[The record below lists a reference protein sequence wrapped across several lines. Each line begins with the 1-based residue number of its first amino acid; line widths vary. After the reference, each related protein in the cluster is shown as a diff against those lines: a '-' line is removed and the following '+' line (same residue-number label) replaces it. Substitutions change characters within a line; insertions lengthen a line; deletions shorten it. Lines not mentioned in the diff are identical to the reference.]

1 MSTPEPILFPL
12 DDLFVALESRGFYLG
27 ADTHV
32 RLREYL
38 DWFLQHT
45 GRNPRTLKYQL
56 AALLCHDAAGQEQ
69 FYALFDQ
76 HLAPFLSGIKE
87 KKPGESGEK
96 RRAGTTAGTPE
107 QEKEQPESAP
117 AGAGARSTQPV
128 LTEGKSGPV
137 RVELK
142 FPTSDLRIWNLAE
155 MDQAVRPLRE
165 KEWATVLEWDIPATI
180 RSTIRAGGMPTF
192 ELRRRK
198 RAPQYLMLIDQR
210 GPRDH
215 LAGLYAELAA
225 ELNRRDV
232 DTVHYF
238 YDRSPR
244 RCWKD
249 RRDYSTYTTI
259 EYLQG
264 EFPGSRLLLVGEPEG
279 LLDLPQLRPSN
290 LAADLL
296 DAWPNTALLCTRPT
310 AEWGNAELALC
321 QLMPVVPAN
330 AAGLAALTGQWAAVS
345 VHPPAYWK
353 IQSPEAAMP
362 PVRVT
367 RPQDAEKVLENLR
380 YYLGREGYFWLCAAA
395 LYPELYYELTALLHD
410 ESIPP
415 PPGLPP
421 GDWDMNRVWW
431 THLLRLSRLDWF
443 RRGSI
448 PLPAR
453 EQLRQFFDNRVSP
466 EQRQKVWE
474 QLARLLEFTDAP
486 PGSFAA
492 DSLQVTLDWYH
503 TERQT
508 ADPLLT
514 ETARQHLWAD
524 FRSRAQTAA
533 LNDPLARR
541 IILQPEP
548 ARQPPILFSGK
559 TTPDALNVRSGPSAS
574 SAIIDKLPAATPV
587 SVFEVSSDNAWYRV
601 GENRWVNAGY
611 VETTKQAPSPPAAAF
626 RILWV
631 DDNPDNNRQER
642 ALLQERFGVSITI
655 ATNTEDALSR
665 LSGQTFDLV
674 VSDAVRGDDYEAGMK
689 LLNAIRAR
697 DREMPFLV
705 YTSVTNFEYY
715 KKIFVEAGATAV
727 AKGTRELL
735 EFVEKRVQPSPPA
748 SEPVKQQ
755 AAKKTK
761 QQSRKSL
768 RIFMIGNRADEALQD
783 ELTAWLKPLE
793 QAYQFKLLEETS
805 TDSPYQWYAFNR
817 KNIEAADVLL
827 FLFSSDL
834 ILTMRQ
840 MDLDPVLTRA
850 SQGNALLIPVILQE
864 CPWENT
870 KLSRFQAANREPIG
884 TAANRTDAF
893 YEVCWQIIMAI
904 GRFKGVVEQ
913 PTAPGAQTT
922 SPETRFETKLR
933 ERLEKIR
940 WDRQKIT
947 AEEPVI
953 GEEAETEPAA
963 ETEPP
968 VSEQEENAPPVQSA
982 ANPQQRQEKPSEP
995 PVIKEQIQQMIAE
1008 GRTDEA
1014 LAILAQYSEDA
1025 VLLQARF
1032 NNGKKQFNGGLID
1045 FSEWQRTQAQV
1056 NYAALELVTKIPNTA
1071 KAEPVSQSA
1080 DEASKTSAPKFPDS
1094 PKVYISYN
1102 HGDTTAV
1109 QQILAYLE
1117 QNRVNVI
1124 IDSEHLAPGENIA
1137 GFIAKSVRES
1147 DFVLSVVSK
1156 KSLQSAWVS
1165 VDYEQIFKNER
1176 ETGRNKWIPCMLD
1189 TSLYDPDFLREALEN
1204 AEERMK
1210 DLNDKAEQISA
1221 KGGDSR
1227 AFANDLERM
1236 QNHRKRLPEV
1246 IERLRSVRIADI
1258 SGDRF
1263 KSGMEQVLRRIR
1275 QGGGGTYKA

>member
-1 MSTPEPILFPL
+1 MSTPEPVLFPL
-12 DDLFVALESRGFYLG
+12 DELFAALESRGFYLG
-27 ADTHV
+27 VDTHL

-69 FYALFDQ
+69 FYTLFDQ
-76 HLAPFLSGIKE
+76 HLAPFLSGTSE

-96 RRAGTTAGTPE
+96 RGAGTTTGTPGQE
-107 QEKEQPESAP
+107 QEQPESAP

-249 RRDYSTYTTI
+249 RRDYGTYTTI

-264 EFPGSRLLLVGEPEG
+264 EFPGSRLLLVGEPEA

-321 QLMPVVPAN
+321 QLMPVAPAN

-353 IQSPEAAMP
+353 IQSPEAAVP

-380 YYLGREGYFWLCAAA
+380 YYLGRDGYFWLCAAA
-395 LYPELYYELTALLHD
+395 LYPELYYELTTLLHD

-431 THLLRLSRLDWF
+431 THLLRLSRIDWF

-453 EQLRQFFDNRVSP
+453 EQLRQFFDQRVSP

-474 QLARLLEFTDAP
+474 QLAALLEFTDAP

-492 DSLQVTLDWYH
+492 DSLQVTLDWYN

-514 ETARQHLWAD
+514 ETAKQQLRGAFQ
-524 FRSRAQTAA
+524 SRAQTAA

-541 IILQPEP
+541 IVQPTTAPGP
-548 ARQPPILFSGK
+548 ALKPLFSGK
-559 TTPDALNVRSGPSAS
+559 TSADTLNVRSGPSTS
-574 SAIIDKLPAATPV
+574 SNIVDKLEGQ
-587 SVFEVSSDNAWYRV
+587 SSISIFEISKDNNWYRI
-601 GENRWVNAGY
+601 GENRWVNANF
-611 VETTKQAPSPPAAAF
+611 VETEPAAQAATRAQF

-631 DDNPDNNRQER
+631 DDNPDNNREER
-642 ALLQERFGVSITI
+642 AVLLQKRFGLPISIVLS
-655 ATNTEDALSR
+655 TNTEDALSR

-674 VSDAVRGDDYEAGMK
+674 VSDAVRGDDYEAGIN
-689 LLNAIRAR
+689 LLSAMRQR
-697 DREMPFLV
+697 GSSTPFLV
-705 YTSVTNFEYY
+705 YTGVTNFEYFQ
-715 KKIFVEAGATAV
+715 KVFAEAGALAV
-727 AKGTRELL
+727 
-735 EFVEKRVQPSPPA
+735 VQDA
-748 SEPVKQQ
+748 
-755 AAKKTK
+755 
-761 QQSRKSL
+761 R
-768 RIFMIGNRADEALQD
+768 ALQ
-783 ELTAWLKPLE
+783 
-793 QAYQFKLLEETS
+793 
-805 TDSPYQWYAFNR
+805 
-817 KNIEAADVLL
+817 
-827 FLFSSDL
+827 
-834 ILTMRQ
+834 
-840 MDLDPVLTRA
+840 
-850 SQGNALLIPVILQE
+850 
-864 CPWENT
+864 
-870 KLSRFQAANREPIG
+870 
-884 TAANRTDAF
+884 
-893 YEVCWQIIMAI
+893 
-904 GRFKGVVEQ
+904 GVVEQ
-913 PTAPGAQTT
+913 QINLARTQAAAP
-922 SPETRFETKLR
+922 PESNTGM
-933 ERLEKIR
+933 
-940 WDRQKIT
+940 
-947 AEEPVI
+947 P
-953 GEEAETEPAA
+953 
-963 ETEPP
+963 
-968 VSEQEENAPPVQSA
+968 PPVQESPQTAYAGEQPAGEEPITEFVQEEAVAEPVPPPNIAPKFVVIFDSA
-982 ANPQQRQEKPSEP
+982 DLPHFQALNRHLFILKATKRIRLYQVHEVLGEDRLARAESEIAGADYILALITPNIFNDENWYEIIIKALEAGKRVIPVRVANYDIEGTGLEKLRSLPSLNRSVADFPNVDAAYADIVTEIRKLL
-995 PVIKEQIQQMIAE
+995 PVEAATPAVATPETPVMEQSFPGSEQPVARDELPGTAKEQIRQLIANAGTE
-1008 GRTDEA
+1008 EA
-1014 LAILAQYSEDA
+1014 LALLAQYSEDA

-1032 NNGKKQFNGGLID
+1032 NNGKKQFNEGLID
-1045 FSEWQRTQAQV
+1045 FSDWQRTQAQV

-1124 IDSEHLAPGENIA
+1124 IDSEHLAPGENITS
-1137 GFIAKSVRES
+1137 FIAKSVRES

-1189 TSLYDPDFLREALEN
+1189 TSVYDPDFLREALEN

>member
-1 MSTPEPILFPL
+1 MSTPEPVLFPL
-12 DDLFVALESRGFYLG
+12 DELFAALESRGFYLG
-27 ADTHV
+27 VDTHL

-56 AALLCHDAAGQEQ
+56 AALLCRDAAGQEQ
-69 FYALFDQ
+69 FYTLFDQ
-76 HLAPFLSGIKE
+76 HLAPFLSGASE

-96 RRAGTTAGTPE
+96 RRAGTSAGMPE

-142 FPTSDLRIWNLAE
+142 FPTNDLRIWNLAE

-249 RRDYSTYTTI
+249 RRDYGTYTTI

-264 EFPGSRLLLVGEPEG
+264 EFPGSRLLLVGEPEA

-310 AEWGNAELALC
+310 AEWDNAELALC

-353 IQSPEAAMP
+353 IQSPEATVP

-367 RPQDAEKVLENLR
+367 RPQEAEKVLENLR
-380 YYLGREGYFWLCAAA
+380 YYLGRDGYFWLCAAA

-492 DSLQVTLDWYH
+492 DSLQVTLDWYN
-503 TERQT
+503 TEHQT

-514 ETARQHLWAD
+514 ETAKQQLREAFQ
-524 FRSRAQTAA
+524 SRAQTAA

-541 IILQPEP
+541 IVLQPEP
-548 ARQPPILFSGK
+548 ARQPQILFSGI
-559 TTPDALNVRSGPSAS
+559 TTPDTLNVRSGPSAS

-587 SVFEVSSDNAWYRV
+587 SVFEVSSDNAWYRI

-611 VETTKQAPSPPAAAF
+611 VETTKQAPPPPAAAF

-631 DDNPDNNRQER
+631 DDNPDNNREER
-642 ALLQERFGVSITI
+642 AVLQERFGVSITI

-689 LLNAIRAR
+689 LLSAMRQR
-697 DREMPFLV
+697 GSSTPFLV
-705 YTSVTNFEYY
+705 YTGVTNFEYFQ
-715 KKIFVEAGATAV
+715 KVFAEAGAVAV
-727 AKGTRELL
+727 VQDARSLQEVVEQQINLARTQAAAPPESNIGTQQRYENGQSAYTEEAPVGEEPAV
-735 EFVEKRVQPSPPA
+735 EFVQEETAAESEPPA
-748 SEPVKQQ
+748 GEEPELETPAEAETPQAEAEATSEQPVGKTEPLEKIRQLIVANRLGDALQ
-755 AAKKTK
+755 ALTQALPAHLKNDALVLQT
-761 QQSRKSL
+761 QLQDLERNERL
-768 RIFMIGNRADEALQD
+768 GMIGFSEAGIQRAKITNAALGLVGQ
-783 ELTAWLKPLE
+783 
-793 QAYQFKLLEETS
+793 
-805 TDSPYQWYAFNR
+805 
-817 KNIEAADVLL
+817 
-827 FLFSSDL
+827 
-834 ILTMRQ
+834 
-840 MDLDPVLTRA
+840 
-850 SQGNALLIPVILQE
+850 
-864 CPWENT
+864 
-870 KLSRFQAANREPIG
+870 IG
-884 TAANRTDAF
+884 TAAPPTASPPAGEEQVASGSTAKLAKMKILFLTANPTDTTRIQTDKEYRVIVNELEKSPQRDNIQILRPKFSVTLSELREVIKDEPNIIHFTGHGDPEGIIVSTEDNTAQIVSSTALQRLFRPLKGILQIIVLNAGYSAALAKDLSESGPYVIGHNMPISDPAAISFSRGFYYGLGQGKDFHDTFTDAMVF
-893 YEVCWQIIMAI
+893 
-904 GRFKGVVEQ
+904 
-913 PTAPGAQTT
+913 
-922 SPETRFETKLR
+922 L
-933 ERLEKIR
+933 L
-940 WDRQKIT
+940 
-947 AEEPVI
+947 
-953 GEEAETEPAA
+953 
-963 ETEPP
+963 
-968 VSEQEENAPPVQSA
+968 SEDPSA
-982 ANPQQRQEKPSEP
+982 AP
-995 PVIKEQIQQMIAE
+995 
-1008 GRTDEA
+1008 
-1014 LAILAQYSEDA
+1014 
-1025 VLLQARF
+1025 
-1032 NNGKKQFNGGLID
+1032 
-1045 FSEWQRTQAQV
+1045 
-1056 NYAALELVTKIPNTA
+1056 
-1071 KAEPVSQSA
+1071 
-1080 DEASKTSAPKFPDS
+1080 
-1094 PKVYISYN
+1094 
-1102 HGDTTAV
+1102 
-1109 QQILAYLE
+1109 
-1117 QNRVNVI
+1117 I
-1124 IDSEHLAPGENIA
+1124 IEVWKDGQ
-1137 GFIAKSVRES
+1137 K
-1147 DFVLSVVSK
+1147 
-1156 KSLQSAWVS
+1156 
-1165 VDYEQIFKNER
+1165 
-1176 ETGRNKWIPCMLD
+1176 LD
-1189 TSLYDPDFLREALEN
+1189 L
-1204 AEERMK
+1204 
-1210 DLNDKAEQISA
+1210 
-1221 KGGDSR
+1221 
-1227 AFANDLERM
+1227 
-1236 QNHRKRLPEV
+1236 
-1246 IERLRSVRIADI
+1246 
-1258 SGDRF
+1258 
-1263 KSGMEQVLRRIR
+1263 
-1275 QGGGGTYKA
+1275 